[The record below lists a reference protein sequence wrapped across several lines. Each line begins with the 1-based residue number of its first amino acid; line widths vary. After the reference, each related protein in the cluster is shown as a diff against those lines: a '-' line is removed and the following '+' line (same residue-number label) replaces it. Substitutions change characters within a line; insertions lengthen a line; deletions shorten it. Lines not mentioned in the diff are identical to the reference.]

1 MPEIVPVASS
11 EPAEA
16 VVPDAADPAGTSFGL
31 RVGGRII
38 DLVIHTVF
46 GLATALVVG
55 VVLAVLAAGRG
66 QPFEA
71 TAARLGQSQS
81 LDYLLAI
88 LGLVAYHTI
97 CESFHGSTLGKALVG
112 ITVRAED
119 GGPASL
125 SAAGLRS
132 LAAVPESLLLGLP
145 AAISINSS
153 PRQQRY
159 GDKWAHTIVVRTK
172 ALPPAARRSVLRLLV
187 VAALG
192 LFADGAFQAIA
203 LVIKL

>member
-1 MPEIVPVASS
+1 MPELVPVAST

-16 VVPDAADPAGTSFGL
+16 VVSDPADPAGTSFGL
-31 RVGGRII
+31 RVGARLI
-38 DLVIHTVF
+38 DIVIHTVF
-46 GLATALVVG
+46 GVVTALVVG
-55 VVLAVLAAGRG
+55 VVLAVLAAGQG

-71 TAARLGQSQS
+71 TAARLGQSRA

-97 CESFHGSTLGKALVG
+97 CEGLHGSTLGKALVG
-112 ITVRAED
+112 ITVRTED
-119 GGPASL
+119 GGPAGVA
-125 SAAGLRS
+125 AAGLRS

-172 ALPPAARRSVLRLLV
+172 SLLPASRRSVLRLLA
-187 VAALG
+187 VAAFG
-192 LFADGAFQAIA
+192 LFADGAFQAVA
-203 LVIKL
+203 LLIKL